1 MAQILISEPNA
12 DVRALFEH
20 MVRRLSHKPLALWA
34 VTAERAATIDLLLVE
49 PADPTSRELAA
60 QVRSVAPTLPILAV
74 SIMPPETDELVT
86 ANAFLLKPVVLDEL
100 RAAIDGLLAA
110 APAGSSL
117 PALPRA

>member
-20 MVRRLSHKPLALWA
+20 MVRRLGHKPLALWT
-34 VTAERAATIDLLLVE
+34 VTAERAATIDLLIVE
-49 PADPTSRELAA
+49 PADPSSRELAA
-60 QVRSVAPTLPILAV
+60 QVRSVAPMLPILSV
-74 SIMPPETDELVT
+74 SIMPPEAHELAT
-86 ANAFLLKPVVLDEL
+86 ANAFLLKPILLDEL

-117 PALPRA
+117 PALQRA

>member
-20 MVRRLSHKPLALWA
+20 MVRRLGHKPLALWA
-34 VTAERAATIDLLLVE
+34 VTAERAATIDLLLIE
-49 PADPTSRELAA
+49 PADPSSCELAA

-74 SIMPPETDELVT
+74 SIMPPETDGLAA

-100 RAAIDGLLAA
+100 RAAMDGLLAA
-110 APAGSSL
+110 APVGSSL
-117 PALPRA
+117 PALQPA